1 MFEKKILFRVPAK
14 LSHPL
19 RILNGMTTSSFP
31 VRTSALLGSA
41 DSRVVAFRSRN
52 PIQVADQ
59 FSREMSD
66 NQIRLINCD
75 DCVMQCTSTCTD
87 CVVSYLLTNAAQDH
101 SVSITAPEMDTLAML
116 QATGLAPQSQYAVR
130 PVSLATRRLTPC

>member
-1 MFEKKILFRVPAK
+1 MNFFFDPAK
-14 LSHPL
+14 TVTPPPHTQ
-19 RILNGMTTSSFP
+19 GMTISSFP
-31 VRTSALLGSA
+31 VRTSALVGSTG
-41 DSRVVAFRSRN
+41 SRVVAFRSRN

-66 NQIRLINCD
+66 HQIRMINCD
-75 DCVMQCTSTCTD
+75 DCVMQCTSTCNE
-87 CVVSYLLTNAAQDH
+87 CVVTYLLTNAGQEH

-130 PVSLATRRLTPC
+130 PVSLATRRLTPG